1 MLRCPLKAR
10 EKTREGEALLR
21 SRLSVLLLVVAI
33 IITGVY
39 PYKASAL
46 YNELGPQPEESN
58 PDIDRTDYPT
68 LSFRDPPLH
77 GEAVWMVQARLKE
90 VGYDVQTT
98 GYYDNHTSTA
108 VRLFQVAN
116 NMEATGTVSQEV
128 WNCLF
133 YGPDGEPYLPTDSA
147 MPDNKRLYLE
157 IDVGTR
163 TIKLIEEGQVIV
175 KYPVAVG
182 KSETPTPLGEWRVVQ
197 KCTNWGN
204 GFGTRWMGL
213 NVPWGI
219 FGIHGTDKPGSIGSY
234 ASHGCI
240 RMFNR
245 DVEKLYP
252 QVPLGI
258 TVRIVENGKMFPKN
272 LKPVKL
278 KKNAYGQQVVY
289 VQSRLKE
296 LGIELD
302 RADGRFG
309 SMTELAIKY
318 YQIWHGLKVTGEMD
332 EETYRAMEMI
342 K

>member
-1 MLRCPLKAR
+1 M
-10 EKTREGEALLR
+10 R
-21 SRLSVLLLVVAI
+21 SRLSLFLLLVALLI
-33 IITGVY
+33 AGAY
-39 PYKASAL
+39 PLDASAL
-46 YNELGPQPEESN
+46 YNEIGPQPEDA
-58 PDIDRTDYPT
+58 PPRIDRTDYPA
-68 LSFRDPPLH
+68 LFVQEPPMH
-77 GEAVWMVQARLKE
+77 GDAVWMVQARLKE
-90 VGYDVQTT
+90 LGYEIQTT
-98 GYYDNHTSTA
+98 GHYDSETSSA
-108 VRLFQVAN
+108 VRLFQLAN
-116 NMEATGTVSQEV
+116 NLEATGTVSQEV
-128 WNCLF
+128 WNHLF
-133 YGPDGEPYLPTDSA
+133 YGPDGEPNLPTDSSA
-147 MPDNKRLYLE
+147 PDKKRQYLE

-197 KCTNWGN
+197 KCTHWGN

-258 TVRIVENGKMFPKN
+258 TVRILENGKMFPKN
-272 LKPVKL
+272 LKPVKMR
-278 KKNAYGQQVVY
+278 KNAYGQQVVY

-309 SMTELAIKY
+309 NMTELAIKY
-318 YQIWHGLKVTGEMD
+318 YQVWHGLKVTGEMD
-332 EETYRAMEMI
+332 EETYRAMGMI

>member
-1 MLRCPLKAR
+1 VK
-10 EKTREGEALLR
+10 
-21 SRLSVLLLVVAI
+21 SQLSVILLLAMI
-33 IITGVY
+33 FTLGVY
-39 PYKASAL
+39 PLNSCAL
-46 YNELGPQPEESN
+46 YNEPQPDDAPSS
-58 PDIDRTDYPT
+58 IDRTDYPA
-68 LSFRDPPLH
+68 LYLQEPPVY

-90 VGYDVQTT
+90 LGYDLETT
-98 GYYDNHTSTA
+98 GYYNLETSSAIRMFQLANGLEANGA
-108 VRLFQVAN
+108 VSDV
-116 NMEATGTVSQEV
+116 V
-128 WNCLF
+128 WKNLF
-133 YGPDGEPYLPTDSA
+133 YGPDGEPNLPIDSTI
-147 MPDNKRLYLE
+147 PDKKRLYLE
-157 IDVGTR
+157 IDVATR
-163 TIKLIEEGQVIV
+163 TIKLVEEGQVIV

-197 KCTNWGN
+197 KSTHWGN

-219 FGIHGTDKPGSIGSY
+219 FGIHGTDKPYSIGTY

-258 TVRIVENGKMFPKN
+258 TVRIVENGKMFPKD
-272 LKPVKL
+272 LKPIKL
-278 KKNAYGQQVVY
+278 KKNSYGQQVVY

-309 SMTELAIKY
+309 NMTELSIKY
-318 YQIWHGLKVTGEMD
+318 FQVWHGLKVTGEMD
-332 EETYRAMEMI
+332 EETYRAMGMI

>member
-1 MLRCPLKAR
+1 MRTRLKV
-10 EKTREGEALLR
+10 LF
-21 SRLSVLLLVVAI
+21 LLLVFLT
-33 IITGVY
+33 TGVH
-39 PYKASAL
+39 PQDASAL
-46 YNELGPQPEESN
+46 YNEIGPQPEDANTS
-58 PDIDRTDYPT
+58 IDRTDYPA
-68 LSFRDPPLH
+68 LFVADPLLH
-77 GEAVWMVQARLKE
+77 GDAVWMVQARLKE
-90 VGYDVQTT
+90 LGYELETT
-98 GYYDNHTSTA
+98 GHYNLETSSV
-108 VRLFQVAN
+108 VRLFQLAN
-116 NMEATGTVSQEV
+116 GLEPTGAVSDIV
-128 WNCLF
+128 WKNLF
-133 YGPDGEPYLPTDSA
+133 YGPDGEPNLPTDSTI
-147 MPDNKRLYLE
+147 PDKKRLYLE
-157 IDVGTR
+157 IDVAIR
-163 TIKLIEEGQVIV
+163 TIKLIEEGQVIA

-182 KSETPTPLGEWRVVQ
+182 TSETPTPLGEWRVVQ
-197 KCTNWGN
+197 KCLNWGN

-219 FGIHGTDKPGSIGSY
+219 FGIHGTDKPYSIGSY

-272 LKPVKL
+272 LKPTRV
-278 KKNAYGQQVVY
+278 KKNSYGQQVVY

-309 SMTELAIKY
+309 NMTELAVKY
-318 YQIWHGLKVTGEMD
+318 FQVWHGLKVTGELD
-332 EETYRAMEMI
+332 EETYRAMGMI